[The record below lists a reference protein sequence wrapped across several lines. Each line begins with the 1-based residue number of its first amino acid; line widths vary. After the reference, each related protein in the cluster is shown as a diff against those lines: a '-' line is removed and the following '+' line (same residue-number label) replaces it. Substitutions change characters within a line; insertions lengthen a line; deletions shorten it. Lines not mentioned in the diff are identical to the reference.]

1 MDAMGYV
8 YFGLSPIP
16 VTVSTRIVIFLVTD
30 PYKPS
35 FATITWRGDNPIY
48 AVIVHVQ
55 PTLGTWKRLCF
66 FLGGDP
72 ILLGDGLEFH
82 AGNHILKKPGL
93 INR

>member
-35 FATITWRGDNPIY
+35 FATITGRGDNPIY
-48 AVIVHVQ
+48 AVIVNVQ
-55 PTLGTWKRLCF
+55 PTLGT
-66 FLGGDP
+66 
-72 ILLGDGLEFH
+72 
-82 AGNHILKKPGL
+82 
-93 INR
+93 